1 MLFAVILL
9 ILGFT
14 GPNVF
19 GQEIQQNVQGST
31 GNVRLLPEVA
41 TKVALSNSDVNRV
54 ICAATITDIVYSKE
68 KGLTVHYTKKDAYLK
83 FEVVKENNKI
93 LYASTPTEI
102 YITCGTQVYHLI
114 ALPKRIPS
122 LTIHLA
128 SGSSETIKAN
138 RSLFR
143 GLPFEEK
150 ILKLIKAVYTDAI
163 PNSFTIQTSGKP
175 IHLFQN
181 VSLTQIRTITV
192 DGEGLVIKE
201 YRIVPKNTETS
212 LKLKEKDFLR
222 SELALRPVGIT
233 IDRLSLKPGETARM
247 LIVERRGGP
256 FYE

>member
-1 MLFAVILL
+1 MLFAIIFIV
-9 ILGFT
+9 LGFKSA
-14 GPNVF
+14 GVLA
-19 GQEIQQNVQGST
+19 QEVQQDIKNPPGD
-31 GNVRLLPEVA
+31 VRLLPEVT
-41 TKVALSNSDVNRV
+41 TKVALSNSDVNRI
-54 ICAATITDIVYSKE
+54 ICSLPITDIVYSKE

-93 LYASTPTEI
+93 IYASIPTEI

-122 LTIHLA
+122 RTIHLA
-128 SGSSETIKAN
+128 RGSSEAITAN

-150 ILKLIKAVYTDAI
+150 VLKLIKAVYTESI
-163 PNSFTIQTSGKP
+163 PNSFTIQSAKKP
-175 IHLFQN
+175 IKLFRN

-192 DGEGLVIKE
+192 DGEGLDIKE
-201 YRIVPKNTETS
+201 YRITPKNTQAP

-222 SELALRPVGIT
+222 SELTLRPVGIT
-233 IDRLSLKPGETARM
+233 IDRLLLKPGETARM

-256 FYE
+256 SHE